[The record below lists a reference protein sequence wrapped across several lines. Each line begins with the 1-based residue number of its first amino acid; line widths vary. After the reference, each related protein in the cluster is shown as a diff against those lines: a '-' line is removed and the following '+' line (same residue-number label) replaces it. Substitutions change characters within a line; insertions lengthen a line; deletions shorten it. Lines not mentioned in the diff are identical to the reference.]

1 MRGRGGGRGEGGP
14 LGPRVFVITKEA
26 QSPSLDLLKIQLDVV
41 ETTCDMCDNGF
52 RIYQIIAV

>member
-1 MRGRGGGRGEGGP
+1 MGP